1 MPWETK
7 NMWIT
12 LLQSTEAC
20 YISEVCLYFSR
31 YLFCPFSVWIYDK

>member
-1 MPWETK
+1 MSWETK

-12 LLQSTEAC
+12 LLQSTEAM
-20 YISEVCLYFSR
+20 SEVCLYFSC